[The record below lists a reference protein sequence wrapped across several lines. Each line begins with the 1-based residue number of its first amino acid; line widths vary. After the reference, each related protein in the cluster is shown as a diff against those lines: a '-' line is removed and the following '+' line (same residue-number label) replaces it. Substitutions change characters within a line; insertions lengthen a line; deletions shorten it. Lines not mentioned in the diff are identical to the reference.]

1 MKHLKPRKDGQYMI
15 QSLLPPKRGS
25 LFVSY
30 VESELEKSP
39 SLFIKELVF
48 KFLEETFPEVYGE
61 LEEEDEQNWQR
72 TVVRRA
78 KGKKKA
84 QEKREIKL
92 FGSKEN
98 AQIANLLPDR
108 LYRKLRSEEL
118 NQPST
123 HFENKDPKDFN
134 EETF

>member
-1 MKHLKPRKDGQYMI
+1 MI

-30 VESELEKSP
+30 VESELGKSP

-48 KFLEETFPEVYGE
+48 KFLEETFPEVYNE
-61 LEEEDEQNWQR
+61 LAEEDEQNWQE

-84 QEKREIKL
+84 QENREIKL
-92 FGSKEN
+92 FGSTEN
-98 AQIANLLPDR
+98 AKIANLLPDK
-108 LYRKLRSEEL
+108 LYRKLKSEK
-118 NQPST
+118 T
-123 HFENKDPKDFN
+123 K
-134 EETF
+134 

>member
-1 MKHLKPRKDGQYMI
+1 MI

-30 VESELEKSP
+30 VESELGKSP
-39 SLFIKELVF
+39 SLFVKELVF

-61 LEEEDEQNWQR
+61 LEEEDDQNWQE
-72 TVVRRA
+72 TVTRRA

-84 QEKREIKL
+84 QENREIRL

-108 LYRKLRSEEL
+108 LYRKLRCEEL
-118 NQPST
+118 NQPPTYS
-123 HFENKDPKDFN
+123 EGKEPKDLN

>member
-1 MKHLKPRKDGQYMI
+1 MI

-30 VESELEKSP
+30 VQSELGKSP

-48 KFLEETFPEVYGE
+48 KFLEETFPEVYDE
-61 LEEEDEQNWQR
+61 LTEEDGQNWQK
-72 TVVRRA
+72 TVVRIA

-84 QEKREIKL
+84 QENREIKL

-98 AQIANLLPDR
+98 AKIANLLPDR

-123 HFENKDPKDFN
+123 HFDNKDPKDFN

>member
-1 MKHLKPRKDGQYMI
+1 MI

-61 LEEEDEQNWQR
+61 LEEEDDQNWQE
-72 TVVRRA
+72 TVTRRA

-84 QEKREIKL
+84 QENREIRL

-108 LYRKLRSEEL
+108 LYRKLRCEEL
-118 NQPST
+118 NQPPTYS
-123 HFENKDPKDFN
+123 EGKEPKDLN

>member
-1 MKHLKPRKDGQYMI
+1 MKHLNPRKDGQYMI

-30 VESELEKSP
+30 VESELGKSP
-39 SLFIKELVF
+39 SLFVKELVF

-61 LEEEDEQNWQR
+61 LEEEDDQNWQE
-72 TVVRRA
+72 TVTRRA

-84 QEKREIKL
+84 QENREIRL

-108 LYRKLRSEEL
+108 LYRKLRCEEL
-118 NQPST
+118 NQPPTYS
-123 HFENKDPKDFN
+123 EGKAPKDLN
-134 EETF
+134 EDPF

>member
-1 MKHLKPRKDGQYMI
+1 MI

-39 SLFIKELVF
+39 SLFVKELVF

-61 LEEEDEQNWQR
+61 LEEEDDQNWQE
-72 TVVRRA
+72 TVTRRA

-84 QEKREIKL
+84 QENREIRL

-108 LYRKLRSEEL
+108 LYRKLRCEEL
-118 NQPST
+118 NQPPTYS
-123 HFENKDPKDFN
+123 EGKEPKDLN